1 MKLRSK
7 LIIILAFS
15 IIIATPPPDVLAAAG
30 ASGHVNIEPD
40 EWRYFPMTIE
50 SGELLECSFH
60 TDYGVV
66 EYFIVHEDY
75 YIENTEI
82 SELVLIHHGIAS
94 VDDFQVFLPGEGG
107 WYWVFINNGAN
118 TTRLNFQW
126 YSDYTN
132 NVLAPF
138 NLILATAVLAVIFG
152 LAGALH
158 FRNKGKQAP
167 II

>member
-1 MKLRSK
+1 MKPRSK

-15 IIIATPPPDVLAAAG
+15 IIIAIPQQVVLAYSS
-30 ASGHVNIEPD
+30 ASGHITIEPD
-40 EWRYFPMTIE
+40 EWWYSPMFIE

-94 VDDFQVFLPGEGG
+94 GDDFQIFLTGEGG

-118 TTRLNFQW
+118 TTRLNFSW
-126 YSDYTN
+126 ESNSPN

>member
-1 MKLRSK
+1 M
-7 LIIILAFS
+7 F
-15 IIIATPPPDVLAAAG
+15 
-30 ASGHVNIEPD
+30 
-40 EWRYFPMTIE
+40 IE

-94 VDDFQVFLPGEGG
+94 GDDFQIFLTGEGG

-118 TTRLNFQW
+118 TTRLNFSW
-126 YSDYTN
+126 ESNSPN